1 MSYALILAGL
11 SLYAAW
17 RWRRARMRAVVRGGV
32 WCAGDDRAAQVA
44 ARLLARLHEADQRE
58 RAR

>member
-17 RWRRARMRAVVRGGV
+17 RARRARVYAALATAPESV
-32 WCAGDDRAAQVA
+32 WLRD
-44 ARLLARLHEADQRE
+44 EAEIDPE
-58 RAR
+58 GSS